1 VLVPAGLR
9 LAENGQRFRTASVLF
24 WGDLIVGCFPPIE
37 PTEGDAGRTMAAL
50 YGCFTLPSLAML
62 AWLRADKTQHLQRLR
77 TCLG

>member
-1 VLVPAGLR
+1 MLVPAGLR
-9 LAENGQRFRTASVLF
+9 LTENASARPASFLL
-24 WGDLIVGCFPPIE
+24 GDLIVGCFPPIE